1 MSTPVQTILTTS
13 DVNRIRELLS
23 AEIPVQAETARAI
36 LKETLSRARIVKPEA
51 VPADVVTLDS
61 RFVFRDEDSG
71 RDRDGWLVSPSH
83 ADAATNRMSVLSP
96 LGAVLFGARVGDSV
110 TWRLP
115 RGGERL
121 VTVTAVLQQPGGFAQ
136 EPEQEKWA

>member
-1 MSTPVQTILTTS
+1 MTTPVQTFLTSS

-23 AEIPVQAETARAI
+23 AELTAQAETARTI
-36 LKETLSRARIVKPEA
+36 LKETLARARIVKPEA
-51 VPADVVTLDS
+51 VPADVVTLDC

-71 RDRDGWLVSPSH
+71 RDRDGWLVGPAE

-121 VTVTAVLQQPGGFAQ
+121 VTVTAVLQQPRGFPQ
-136 EPEQEKWA
+136 EQEKRA

>member
-1 MSTPVQTILTTS
+1 MSTPAPVQLLLTTT

-23 AEIPVQAETARAI
+23 AELPEQAETARTI
-36 LKETLSRARIVKPEA
+36 LQETLARARLVKPEA
-51 VPADVVTLDS
+51 LPEDVVTLDS

-71 RDRDGWLVSPSH
+71 RDRDGWLVCPAE
-83 ADAATNRMSVLSP
+83 ADAATSRMSVLSP

-110 TWRLP
+110 VWKLP

-121 VTVTAVLQQPGGFAQ
+121 VTVTSVLFQPRGVENERSA
-136 EPEQEKWA
+136 